1 MGHNTNDEEVATLV
15 LRMKEFI
22 IRSIGGLLAHL
33 VDVLHHQVFLHFS
46 ITLCF
51 HFSVTVP

>member
-1 MGHNTNDEEVATLV
+1 MGHNTIDEELATLA

-22 IRSIGGLLAHL
+22 ICSIGGLLAHL
-33 VDVLHHQVFLHFS
+33 VDVLHHQVCFHFS
-46 ITLCF
+46 FTLCF